1 MQLQL
6 VKRSETQQDN
16 KIKEWMKV
24 RYNEG
29 WRIGVVPTSHGC
41 VLVRTYVVKSD
52 EGGRLWPVGDGGA
65 RRGASVMK

>member
-1 MQLQL
+1 MQCNVRPRKMQLQL

-29 WRIGVVPTSHGC
+29 WRIGLIPYQRPMGVF
-41 VLVRTYVVKSD
+41 
-52 EGGRLWPVGDGGA
+52 
-65 RRGASVMK
+65 